1 MQDLERVVASGFTST
16 VTTRRYLSV
25 QSSAREETGGII
37 DTNFCLIDVDGGLT
51 TGMLDGVGAW
61 LLGLWDGG
69 GRGEQRGDC
78 DEGWEGAQWLGSAR

>member
-1 MQDLERVVASGFTST
+1 MQDLERVVANGFTST

-25 QSSAREETGGII
+25 QSSAGEETGVII

-51 TGMLDGVGAW
+51 RRMLDGVGAW

-69 GRGEQRGDC
+69 GGREQRGD
-78 DEGWEGAQWLGSAR
+78 LGKG